1 MRLSHTLAARLAL
14 AGLVLFTGAAVA
26 GTIALALAPTAPRW
40 LALGPVACVAAS
52 WACAAARS
60 RLGRVGRHPYRVLH
74 DRTAITFRLDE
85 EAYRQGLRRAHGR
98 ARIETIY
105 ESLGE
110 GQETVRLQKFVSES
124 TRLDPTRVLE
134 EWGYACRVAG
144 QGGGD
149 REVSPEPHLS
159 DSRSFQLD
167 LKLPEPVARGQT
179 FTVVEEMEFPADLE
193 HEGPCLTFQV
203 SYPTARRSVEISF
216 EGLRPAQAGYR
227 IDRGHGPIE
236 AGALEVSELGDG
248 PRISHDWGRARVGE
262 QLVIEW
268 AWERASLPA
277 APSATESLI
286 TTALARQRSM
296 AGLLAA
302 QTITSMETGAGAAA
316 PEGGEESA
324 SAEEHPIIKAARA
337 RERLRQGGAGGQSR
351 REPPAAAPR
360 SKRPRSAREGKRP
373 RAPGPLAPRKDGED

>member
-26 GTIALALAPTAPRW
+26 ATAALALAPAAPRW
-40 LALGPVACVAAS
+40 LALGPVASVAAA

-60 RLGRVGRHPYRVLH
+60 RLARVGRHSYRVLH
-74 DRTAITFRLDE
+74 ERAAMTFRLDE
-85 EAYRQGLRRAHGR
+85 EAYRQGLRQACGR
-98 ARIETIY
+98 ARIETLY

-110 GQETVRLQKFVSES
+110 GQETVRLQKFVSEG

-144 QGGGD
+144 QGGGE
-149 REVSPEPHLS
+149 REVSPEPRLS
-159 DSRSFQLD
+159 DSRSLQLD

-179 FTVVEEMEFPADLE
+179 FTVVEVLEFPADLE
-193 HEGPCLTFQV
+193 DEGPSLTFQV

-236 AGALEVSELGDG
+236 VGALEVSGLGDG
-248 PRISHDWGRARVGE
+248 RRIAHDWGRARVGE

-268 AWERASLPA
+268 AWDRASLPA
-277 APSATESLI
+277 APSGTEGLI
-286 TTALARQRSM
+286 AAALARQRSM
-296 AGLLAA
+296 TGLLAA
-302 QTITSMETGAGAAA
+302 QTMTGMETGAGAAA
-316 PEGGEESA
+316 PEGGEEAA

-337 RERLRQGGAGGQSR
+337 RERLRHGGAGGEGR
-351 REPPAAAPR
+351 PEPPAAAPR
-360 SKRPRSAREGKRP
+360 SKRPRSEPEKNRP
-373 RAPGPLAPRKDGED
+373 RAPGPSAPRKDGEG